1 MISLPLGKRCV
12 AWAPHC
18 KSESNVAQNLVK
30 TCHFVPLFTPSFERL
45 LKPQILAQQSIAI
58 ADGTFGT
65 AWHRNTVVPLFRPP
79 LRQETPI
86 AAERKR
92 PLRVTSTKSSAENGA
107 RHFSCSRAPKK
118 SADIKAAK
126 SMACV

>member
-1 MISLPLGKRCV
+1 MISLPLGKRRV

-30 TCHFVPLFTPSFERL
+30 SGHFVPLLSPSLERL

-58 ADGTFGT
+58 ADSTFGT

-79 LRQETPI
+79 LAPRD
-86 AAERKR
+86 
-92 PLRVTSTKSSAENGA
+92 TKGKTAT
-107 RHFSCSRAPKK
+107 RITK
-118 SADIKAAK
+118 SADRALGVLLVVELRISSRPREPAA
-126 SMACV
+126 AA